1 MIVSDTEIMCA
12 VSIEPTRRCEE
23 RCERRSVVLSLLV
36 WTSDVHESHRFRN
49 VCASNIHGL
58 HLHWEIWCFPL
69 QQHGLLVQEF
79 IFMFL

>member
-12 VSIEPTRRCEE
+12 VSIEPTRHCEE

-49 VCASNIHGL
+49 VFASNIHGL